1 MGQKGINLVCVC
13 YLQWWQVSWSI
24 WINVNEFNVS
34 IFLWVALNVVTF
46 LDTNTSNSSKTN
58 KYEFQTLY
66 NWAYNYS
73 YHHF

>member
-1 MGQKGINLVCVC
+1 M
-13 YLQWWQVSWSI
+13 
-24 WINVNEFNVS
+24 NEFNVS

-66 NWAYNYS
+66 N
-73 YHHF
+73 